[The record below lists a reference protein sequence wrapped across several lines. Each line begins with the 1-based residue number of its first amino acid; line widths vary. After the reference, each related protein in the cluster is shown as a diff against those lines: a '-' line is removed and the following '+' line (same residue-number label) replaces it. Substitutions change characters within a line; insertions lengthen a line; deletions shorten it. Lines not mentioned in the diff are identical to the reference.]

1 MFVAAWLHEPVV
13 VVPDT
18 QVAFWIFDWNIP
30 ENALVPVGSLVEL
43 VVFGSLPPPDATET
57 ALPKLVFEAAW
68 LHERL
73 VEVPDT
79 QVAVCLFNWAMT
91 DAALVCATA
100 ALDVVA
106 STKSP
111 AAITDATIGNN
122 FVVLMS
128 ITLIL
133 F

>member
-1 MFVAAWLHEPVV
+1 MKFEAAWLHEPLFE
-13 VVPDT
+13 VPDI
-18 QVAFWIFDWNIP
+18 QAAVCLFVWNIP

-43 VVFGSLPPPDATET
+43 VPVGSLPPPDATET
-57 ALPKLVFEAAW
+57 ALPRLVFAAAW

-73 VEVPDT
+73 VVLPDI
-79 QVAVCLFNWAMT
+79 QAAVCLFSWAMT

-106 STKSP
+106 RTRSP
-111 AAITDATIGNN
+111 DAIIDATIGNN
-122 FVVLMS
+122 FVVLM
-128 ITLIL
+128 